1 MRSLTTFLRRRS
13 LSSGSERP
21 QHSANLLYPTL
32 SASRIYPRM
41 RASSFR
47 HLRWVAIPV
56 RSPWSR
62 PLGRAHPFRHVLHFT
77 RSSPPQNR
85 RFSASTPTQLIR
97 EGDSTI
103 YALSTAPGRAAIA
116 VVRVS
121 GPHCVLVCGI
131 VLHYPQRTPSLTV
144 SSP

>member
-1 MRSLTTFLRRRS
+1 VYAHVMRSLTT
-13 LSSGSERP
+13 SSAGDHFCLTASDV
-21 QHSANLLYPTL
+21 NILLICFYPTL
-32 SASRIYPRM
+32 PASRLYPRM

-62 PLGRAHPFRHVLHFT
+62 PLGRAHPFCHVLHST
-77 RSSPPQNR
+77 KSLTPQHR
-85 RFSASTPTQLIR
+85 CFSASRTIRLIR

-121 GPHCVLVCGI
+121 GPDCVSVCGI
-131 VLHYPQRTPSLTV
+131 VLA
-144 SSP
+144 